1 MPSNLS
7 NRVLACALASSRS
20 KPPEGQPGELAQLH
34 GDRLYAGTADARP
47 ASDRGLTRVVGG
59 HLVKVM
65 SWYDNEW
72 GYANQMLRE
81 ALALANVQSMPQR
94 TERSTHVHS

>member
-1 MPSNLS
+1 
-7 NRVLACALASSRS
+7 VVD
-20 KPPEGQPGELAQLH
+20 
-34 GDRLYAGTADARP
+34 GD
-47 ASDRGLTRVVGG
+47 
-59 HLVKVM
+59 LVKVM

-81 ALALANVQSMPQR
+81 ALALANVQSMPQQ